1 MAIKGLQKA
10 SQSPVKDVPGWT
22 ALALL
27 ESRKMTTTTDRLTG
41 RVAFASGSFHG
52 IRSCVE
58 ELETLTSDVGR
69 RSKDT
74 EITIMETGIL

>member
-1 MAIKGLQKA
+1 
-10 SQSPVKDVPGWT
+10 
-22 ALALL
+22 
-27 ESRKMTTTTDRLTG
+27 MTTTTDRLTG

-69 RSKDT
+69 RSKDN